1 MQTTLW
7 LVFLLVAL
15 IAAVA
20 VYSRVLY
27 TKAKSELWQ
36 WWTTLVGTFV
46 SVLAAFIIAL
56 IIQGIIAA
64 NESEARS
71 DYANAIVR
79 ANLDQIKA
87 KVVDEGSALSVA
99 LSTGA
104 VYEFPASYCSALGL
118 EEALRTGNLRTDI
131 VVDIWKL
138 AEDIDSYNLLVE
150 TGLGL
155 ISHGDSSSPDFPLRL
170 SRFSENLRTS
180 AGHIL
185 EQTDALLER
194 LPLDGEGK
202 SPMRQTPAVIGLIM
216 VAIGTLLVGFVGPLA
231 RGPHG
236 CLDDRNFPALR
247 GLLKLPRS
255 REDWEAFAWYIG
267 WALICGGSL
276 LQLTGTLRC

>member
-7 LVFLLVAL
+7 LVLLLVAL
-15 IAAVA
+15 IVA
-20 VYSRVLY
+20 GYSYVLY
-27 TKAKSELWQ
+27 TKAKSERWQ

-46 SVLAAFIIAL
+46 SVLAAFIITL

-64 NESEARS
+64 NESEARR
-71 DYANAIVR
+71 DYVNAIVR
-79 ANLDQIKA
+79 ANLDQIET
-87 KVVDEGSALSVA
+87 KVVDEGTALSVT

-155 ISHGDSSSPDFPLRL
+155 VSHGDSSSPDFPVRL

-194 LPLDGEGK
+194 LPLVGEGK
-202 SPMRQTPAVIGLIM
+202 SPMRQAPAVIGLIM
-216 VAIGTLLVGFVGPLA
+216 VAIGTLLVGFVCPLA

-247 GLLKLPRS
+247 GLLKLPRR
-255 REDWEAFAWYIG
+255 REDWDAFAWYIG
-267 WALICGGSL
+267 WTLICGGSL
-276 LQLTGTLRC
+276 LQLAGTLRC

>member
-7 LVFLLVAL
+7 LVLLLVAL
-15 IAAVA
+15 IVA
-20 VYSRVLY
+20 GYSYVLY
-27 TKAKSELWQ
+27 TKAKSERWQ

-46 SVLAAFIIAL
+46 SVLAAFIITL

-64 NESEARS
+64 NESEARR
-71 DYANAIVR
+71 DYVNAIVR
-79 ANLDQIKA
+79 ANLDQIET
-87 KVVDEGSALSVA
+87 KVVDEGTALSVT

-155 ISHGDSSSPDFPLRL
+155 VSHGDSSSPDFPVRL

-194 LPLDGEGK
+194 LPLVGEGK
-202 SPMRQTPAVIGLIM
+202 SPMRQAPAAIGLIM
-216 VAIGTLLVGFVGPLA
+216 VAIGTLLVGFVCPLA

-247 GLLKLPRS
+247 GLLKLPRR

-267 WALICGGSL
+267 WTLICGGSL